1 MATQNTII
9 QLLNEAGYKNQG
21 TNRERAIRNLN
32 LLLDAGV
39 LSIKF
44 CHADKYNDSNS
55 NWAFWYD
62 SKDGKRRC
70 TAYQVTLFGRT
81 FNGDFVAK
89 TRSER
94 TFFGDKYVINI
105 DNSSLDINQI
115 MIRVAKLISIL
126 KGKGDFLAP
135 SEFGK
140 YGDCSCGKCSGR
152 GIIPQFMH
160 YAEGVCFDCGGTGI
174 QRGVLKSYIAES
186 IKLATK

>member
-9 QLLNEAGYKNQG
+9 QLLNEAGYNNQG

-44 CHADKYNDSNS
+44 CHADKYNDLNS

-62 SKDGKRRC
+62 AKDGNRRC
-70 TAYQVTLFGRT
+70 TAYQVTLFVRT
-81 FNGDFVAK
+81 FNGHFVAK
-89 TRSER
+89 TRTER
-94 TFFGDKYVINI
+94 NPFGDKYVSNI
-105 DNSSLDINQI
+105 DNSSLSIHDI
-115 MIRVAKLISIL
+115 MMRVAKLISIL

-160 YAEGVCFDCGGTGI
+160 YAEGICFDCGGTGI
-174 QRGVLKSYIAES
+174 QRGVLKSKIAES